1 MYTTKIPPEN
11 GENTRTREPPEF
23 GSVHFGTKLLLAM
36 HVIRSLE
43 RETNIWSVVSNM
55 NGLFSI
61 SYMGFHP
68 SH

>member
-11 GENTRTREPPEF
+11 GENTKTREPPEF
-23 GSVHFGTKLLLAM
+23 ESVHFGPNTGVM